1 MVQGRTSKNNNREQI
16 AKQGKGLELDVT
28 IRVGNGS
35 FRYGWSSF
43 LPLQADIRLAEIDF
57 L

>member
-16 AKQGKGLELDVT
+16 AKQGKDLELDVT

-43 LPLQADIRLAEIDF
+43 LPLQAEIRLAEIDF